1 MTNYIGN
8 KPTDLPLVSSDLA
21 DNIIINSKMADDSV
35 GIADLSA
42 TGSPSSSTFLR
53 GDNAW
58 AEAGGGKLLQL
69 VNATNGSNAST
80 STQSYVSYLTAAIT
94 PSSSSN
100 KIFIAFT
107 GNGYGNTQTIQVG
120 LFRGGV
126 SDTLLNTSV
135 TWNGNSSAYNYETKA
150 LSLTDVDSPSTTNA
164 QTYTIGF
171 RPVGGNVYAQ
181 LGEAG
186 YSVVQNLTLME
197 IAG

>member
-1 MTNYIGN
+1 MALT
-8 KPTDLPLVSSDLA
+8 K
-21 DNIIINSKMADDSV
+21 INNNT
-35 GIADLSA
+35 LSA
-42 TGSPSSSTFLR
+42 VTALPSAIPTGR
-53 GDNAW
+53 V
-58 AEAGGGKLLQL
+58 LQV
-69 VNATNGSNAST
+69 VNSTNGSNAST

-171 RPVGGNVYAQ
+171 RPIGGNVYAQ

>member
-1 MTNYIGN
+1 MALT
-8 KPTDLPLVSSDLA
+8 K
-21 DNIIINSKMADDSV
+21 INNNT
-35 GIADLSA
+35 LSA
-42 TGSPSSSTFLR
+42 ITGLP
-53 GDNAW
+53 
-58 AEAGGGKLLQL
+58 AGVGGKVLQV

-80 STQSYVSYLTAAIT
+80 STQTYVSYLTATIT

-107 GNGYGNTQTIQVG
+107 GNGYGNTKTIQVG

-126 SDTLLNTSV
+126 SGTLINTSV
-135 TWNGNSSAYNYETKA
+135 TWNGNSSAYDYETKA
-150 LSLTDVDSPSTTNA
+150 LSLSDLDSPSTTSA

-171 RPVGGNVYAQ
+171 RPIGGNVYAQ

>member
-1 MTNYIGN
+1 MAITRLGGATAITGTIPQGN
-8 KPTDLPLVSSDLA
+8 IANASLGAVTALPGAIATGKILQV
-21 DNIIINSKMADDSV
+21 INSTRSSNV
-35 GIADLSA
+35 G
-42 TGSPSSSTFLR
+42 
-53 GDNAW
+53 
-58 AEAGGGKLLQL
+58 
-69 VNATNGSNAST
+69 T
-80 STQSYVSYLTAAIT
+80 STQTYVAYLDATIT

-171 RPVGGNVYAQ
+171 RPIGGNVYAQ

>member
-1 MTNYIGN
+1 MALT
-8 KPTDLPLVSSDLA
+8 K
-21 DNIIINSKMADDSV
+21 INNNT
-35 GIADLSA
+35 LSA
-42 TGSPSSSTFLR
+42 ITGLP
-53 GDNAW
+53 
-58 AEAGGGKLLQL
+58 AGVGGKVLQV
-69 VNATNGSNAST
+69 VNSVNTSNAST
-80 STQSYVSYLTAAIT
+80 STQTYVSYLTASIT

-107 GNGYGNTQTIQVG
+107 GNGYGNVQTIQVG

-126 SDTLLNTSV
+126 ESAGGTLLNTSV
-135 TWNGNSSAYNYETKA
+135 NWNGNSSAYDYETRA
-150 LSLTDVDSPSTTNA
+150 LSLSDLDSPSTTSA

-171 RPVGGNVYAQ
+171 RPIGGNVYAQ